1 MRLIIRKTLL
11 MFLLL
16 SLSNV
21 LTGFQLSA
29 QEQNKKFS
37 VKADNVTLKEAIE
50 VVRKQGNYSFLIR
63 NNDIDLN
70 KKVSVNVDKGT
81 INDVMAQLL
90 TGTGISYEVNGNR
103 VVIFHAAV
111 PEKEQGKAFVL
122 KGKVTDPSGEGVI
135 GANVKVL
142 NSTEGTITDMDG
154 NFSLSV
160 TPNARLSVSYIGYA
174 TQEVVVKN
182 QTPLHIAL
190 KEDSRLID
198 EVVVVGYGVQKKAN
212 LTGAVSSVKMDEV
225 LGDRPV
231 VSVSDALKGAMPGLQ
246 ITGNSGRPGE
256 EMSFNIRGVNS
267 LDKNGKPLVLV
278 VSPILLIFMIT
289 NRYHSANCNFMFRD
303 SNLKRDKNGTKPQE
317 NKVKTTFDRHAPSG
331 DITLSFAKVR
341 ICPVKNDCFYLFSLY
356 TITFFVS
363 YNTKDNTSP
372 LLYTSLPFL
381 QGGRVK

>member
-174 TQEVVVKN
+174 TQEVVV
-182 QTPLHIAL
+182 
-190 KEDSRLID
+190 
-198 EVVVVGYGVQKKAN
+198 QK
-212 LTGAVSSVKMDEV
+212 
-225 LGDRPV
+225 
-231 VSVSDALKGAMPGLQ
+231 SD
-246 ITGNSGRPGE
+246 
-256 EMSFNIRGVNS
+256 
-267 LDKNGKPLVLV
+267 
-278 VSPILLIFMIT
+278 
-289 NRYHSANCNFMFRD
+289 
-303 SNLKRDKNGTKPQE
+303 
-317 NKVKTTFDRHAPSG
+317 
-331 DITLSFAKVR
+331 SFAHCSER
-341 ICPVKNDCFYLFSLY
+341 RQPSD
-356 TITFFVS
+356 
-363 YNTKDNTSP
+363 
-372 LLYTSLPFL
+372 
-381 QGGRVK
+381 

>member
-142 NSTEGTITDMDG
+142 NSTVGDSECTIIRV
-154 NFSLSV
+154 LY
-160 TPNARLSVSYIGYA
+160 RICYA
-174 TQEVVVKN
+174 G
-182 QTPLHIAL
+182 
-190 KEDSRLID
+190 SRC
-198 EVVVVGYGVQKKAN
+198 QK
-212 LTGAVSSVKMDEV
+212 
-225 LGDRPV
+225 
-231 VSVSDALKGAMPGLQ
+231 SD
-246 ITGNSGRPGE
+246 
-256 EMSFNIRGVNS
+256 
-267 LDKNGKPLVLV
+267 
-278 VSPILLIFMIT
+278 
-289 NRYHSANCNFMFRD
+289 
-303 SNLKRDKNGTKPQE
+303 
-317 NKVKTTFDRHAPSG
+317 
-331 DITLSFAKVR
+331 SFAHCSER
-341 ICPVKNDCFYLFSLY
+341 RQPSD
-356 TITFFVS
+356 
-363 YNTKDNTSP
+363 
-372 LLYTSLPFL
+372 
-381 QGGRVK
+381 

>member
-63 NNDIDLN
+63 NNE
-70 KKVSVNVDKGT
+70 KVSVNVDKGT

-154 NFSLSV
+154 NFVLY
-160 TPNARLSVSYIGYA
+160 RICYA
-174 TQEVVVKN
+174 G
-182 QTPLHIAL
+182 
-190 KEDSRLID
+190 SRC
-198 EVVVVGYGVQKKAN
+198 QK
-212 LTGAVSSVKMDEV
+212 
-225 LGDRPV
+225 
-231 VSVSDALKGAMPGLQ
+231 SD
-246 ITGNSGRPGE
+246 
-256 EMSFNIRGVNS
+256 
-267 LDKNGKPLVLV
+267 
-278 VSPILLIFMIT
+278 
-289 NRYHSANCNFMFRD
+289 
-303 SNLKRDKNGTKPQE
+303 
-317 NKVKTTFDRHAPSG
+317 
-331 DITLSFAKVR
+331 SFAHCSER
-341 ICPVKNDCFYLFSLY
+341 RQPSD
-356 TITFFVS
+356 
-363 YNTKDNTSP
+363 
-372 LLYTSLPFL
+372 
-381 QGGRVK
+381 

>member
-182 QTPLHIAL
+182 QTDQIIASIIRLLH
-190 KEDSRLID
+190 
-198 EVVVVGYGVQKKAN
+198 
-212 LTGAVSSVKMDEV
+212 AVFPTRDIQIENV
-225 LGDRPV
+225 
-231 VSVSDALKGAMPGLQ
+231 MPGWPDSPYRFHGQ
-246 ITGNSGRPGE
+246 PRPCPQRAVHPPQVFASGN
-256 EMSFNIRGVNS
+256 
-267 LDKNGKPLVLV
+267 LV
-278 VSPILLIFMIT
+278 VF
-289 NRYHSANCNFMFRD
+289 NVF
-303 SNLKRDKNGTKPQE
+303 G
-317 NKVKTTFDRHAPSG
+317 
-331 DITLSFAKVR
+331 R
-341 ICPVKNDCFYLFSLY
+341 IV
-356 TITFFVS
+356 
-363 YNTKDNTSP
+363 
-372 LLYTSLPFL
+372 
-381 QGGRVK
+381 

>member
-135 GANVKVL
+135 VAFLHGLRQQQFKFDVGGFVGAGK
-142 NSTEGTITDMDG
+142 GGHQYFFI
-154 NFSLSV
+154 
-160 TPNARLSVSYIGYA
+160 RLDRILD
-174 TQEVVVKN
+174 VV
-182 QTPLHIAL
+182 Q
-190 KEDSRLID
+190 
-198 EVVVVGYGVQKKAN
+198 
-212 LTGAVSSVKMDEV
+212 
-225 LGDRPV
+225 
-231 VSVSDALKGAMPGLQ
+231 
-246 ITGNSGRPGE
+246 
-256 EMSFNIRGVNS
+256 
-267 LDKNGKPLVLV
+267 
-278 VSPILLIFMIT
+278 
-289 NRYHSANCNFMFRD
+289 C
-303 SNLKRDKNGTKPQE
+303 
-317 NKVKTTFDRHAPSG
+317 
-331 DITLSFAKVR
+331 
-341 ICPVKNDCFYLFSLY
+341 LF
-356 TITFFVS
+356 
-363 YNTKDNTSP
+363 
-372 LLYTSLPFL
+372 
-381 QGGRVK
+381 QR

>member
-70 KKVSVNVDKGT
+70 KKVSVNVNKGT

-122 KGKVTDPSGEGVI
+122 KGKVTDPSGEGSDWRECESAEFY
-135 GANVKVL
+135 GRY
-142 NSTEGTITDMDG
+142 D
-154 NFSLSV
+154 
-160 TPNARLSVSYIGYA
+160 Y
-174 TQEVVVKN
+174 
-182 QTPLHIAL
+182 
-190 KEDSRLID
+190 
-198 EVVVVGYGVQKKAN
+198 GYGWK
-212 LTGAVSSVKMDEV
+212 LFSVGDSECTIIRV
-225 LGDRPV
+225 L
-231 VSVSDALKGAMPGLQ
+231 
-246 ITGNSGRPGE
+246 
-256 EMSFNIRGVNS
+256 
-267 LDKNGKPLVLV
+267 
-278 VSPILLIFMIT
+278 
-289 NRYHSANCNFMFRD
+289 Y
-303 SNLKRDKNGTKPQE
+303 
-317 NKVKTTFDRHAPSG
+317 
-331 DITLSFAKVR
+331 R
-341 ICPVKNDCFYLFSLY
+341 ICYAGSRCQKSDSFTHCSERRQPSD
-356 TITFFVS
+356 
-363 YNTKDNTSP
+363 
-372 LLYTSLPFL
+372 
-381 QGGRVK
+381 